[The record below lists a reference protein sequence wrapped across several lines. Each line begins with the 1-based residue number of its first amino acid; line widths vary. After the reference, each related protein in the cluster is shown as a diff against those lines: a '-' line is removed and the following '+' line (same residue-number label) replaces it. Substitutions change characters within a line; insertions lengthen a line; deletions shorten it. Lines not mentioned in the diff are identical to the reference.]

1 MKKDIQ
7 YQEKFLNFAVRI
19 VKLKNFLNQEKL
31 ERTIADQV
39 LRSGTS
45 IGANQREANYA
56 ESDEDFIHKLSIAQ
70 KECNET
76 LYWLELLQKTQYI
89 SEEEF
94 KSLFNDASELLRIL
108 TSSIRTTKLRLHKNK

>member
-31 ERTIADQV
+31 ERTIADQI